1 MSALSLMA
9 VPVLLETT
17 DEPTQLYRQWVTM
30 YGHGHQVL
38 PGLAIITAGLYARIA
53 LSLRSTTRPWSLFVL
68 AGLATV
74 AIIPFTLV
82 FMVPTNDLL
91 FALEKGTE
99 KGTEKGQGSMSIM
112 DAKELVLWWSRLHLM
127 RSVMPLIGAV
137 IGVSAVVKDAGV

>member
-99 KGTEKGQGSMSIM
+99 KGQGGMSIM

-127 RSVMPLIGAV
+127 RSVMPLVGAV
-137 IGVSAVVKDAGV
+137 IGVFAVVKDASV

>member
-68 AGLATV
+68 AGLTTV

-99 KGTEKGQGSMSIM
+99 KGQGGMSIM